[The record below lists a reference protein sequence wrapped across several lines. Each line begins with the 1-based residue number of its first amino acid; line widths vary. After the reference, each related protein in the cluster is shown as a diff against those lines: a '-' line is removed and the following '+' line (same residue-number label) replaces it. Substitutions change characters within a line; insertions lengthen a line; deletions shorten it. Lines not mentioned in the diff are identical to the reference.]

1 MTQYLVYMNTILKIS
16 SLSKAYEA
24 KKVLENVSFE
34 VGSGKIF
41 GLLGPNGAGKTTLI
55 RIITQII
62 DPDHGSIVFDG
73 HAQTEEDVFLMGYM
87 PEERGLYK
95 KMPIG
100 EQLIYLAQLKG
111 LSKSEAR
118 SKIKKWFEKFQISD
132 WWNKKVEELSKGM
145 QQKVQFIA
153 TVLHEPKF
161 VILDEP
167 LSGLD
172 PVNADLINKEILN
185 LASKG
190 ATILFSTHRMEQ
202 VEEICDSIVLIN
214 KGKIVLEGDVKD
226 VKNRFKENIFE
237 IEFEGQIE
245 FEKIDWVDF
254 THQVVDEHRFR
265 LRSKL
270 PQSPAKVLKFLL
282 ESEIA
287 VTAFKEVFPSLNEI
301 FIKSVS

>member
-1 MTQYLVYMNTILKIS
+1 MPTILKIS
-16 SLSKAYEA
+16 SLSKAYDT
-24 KKVLENVSFE
+24 KKVLEEVSFE

-62 DPDHGSIVFDG
+62 DPDHGTIIFDG
-73 HAQTEEDVFLMGYM
+73 HPQTSEDVFLMGYM

-111 LSKSEAR
+111 MSKSDAK
-118 SKIKKWFEKFQISD
+118 SKIKIWFEKFQISD

-161 VILDEP
+161 IILDEP

-172 PVNADLINKEILN
+172 PINADLINKEILH

-190 ATILFSTHRMEQ
+190 TTILFSTHRMEQ

-214 KGKIVLEGDVKD
+214 KGKIVLEGHVKD

-237 IEFEGQIE
+237 IEFEGQVD
-245 FEKIDWVDF
+245 FDKIDLADF
-254 THQVVDEHRFR
+254 TDQIVDEQRFR

-270 PQSPAKVLKFLL
+270 PQSPAEVLKILL
-282 ESEIA
+282 ESEIE
-287 VTAFKEVFPSLNEI
+287 VTAFKEVLPSLNEI
-301 FIKSVS
+301 FIKSVSNN

>member
-1 MTQYLVYMNTILKIS
+1 MPPILKIS
-16 SLSKAYEA
+16 ALSKAYET
-24 KKVLENVSFE
+24 KKILDGVGFE

-62 DPDHGSIVFDG
+62 DPDQGTIWFDG
-73 HAQTEEDVFLMGYM
+73 HQQTAEDVFLMGYM

-111 LSKSEAR
+111 LSKTEAKSR
-118 SKIKKWFEKFQISD
+118 IKSWFEKFQISD

-161 VILDEP
+161 IILDEP

-172 PVNADLINKEILN
+172 PINADLINKEILH

-214 KGKIVLEGDVKD
+214 KGKIVLEGDVKE
-226 VKNRFKENIFE
+226 VKNRFKENVFE
-237 IEFEGQIE
+237 IEFEGAIE
-245 FEKIDWVDF
+245 SDKIDWGDF
-254 THQVVDEHRFR
+254 SYSVVGEQRFR
-265 LRSKL
+265 LSSKS

-282 ESEIA
+282 EKQIQI
-287 VTAFKEVFPSLNEI
+287 TAFKEVFPSLNEI